1 MKKFK
6 LKPLY
11 KILSLLMVSCNASL
25 AIPDTA
31 HEYESSRV
39 TPIRS
44 NLGNLEGVNS
54 SRYGVS
60 LGWNALNLTKEGIAI
75 GNGAIVGGG
84 PSQKDFFN
92 SIGNWMKDGETKM
105 DLLNYSKLSVNYNN
119 ILPSNNYSH
128 GDTARGYGWN
138 HLTNKIGDS
147 LLTSSN
153 LTTSLLRERS
163 MLALNFNPLLNEN
176 PVDPTPPPSSYQSH

>member
-1 MKKFK
+1 
-6 LKPLY
+6 
-11 KILSLLMVSCNASL
+11 MVSCNASL

>member
-1 MKKFK
+1 MEKFK

-11 KILSLLMVSCNASL
+11 KILSLLMVSCNVSL

-31 HEYESSRV
+31 RQYESSRV

-60 LGWNALNLTKEGIAI
+60 LGWSALNLTKEGIAI

-84 PSQKDFFN
+84 PIQKDFFN
-92 SIGNWMKDGETKM
+92 SIGNWMKNGETRM
-105 DLLNYSKLSVNYNN
+105 GLLSNSKLSVNYNN
-119 ILPSNNYSH
+119 MLPSDHYSR
-128 GDTARGYGWN
+128 GESLGYG
-138 HLTNKIGDS
+138 
-147 LLTSSN
+147 
-153 LTTSLLRERS
+153 
-163 MLALNFNPLLNEN
+163 
-176 PVDPTPPPSSYQSH
+176 